1 MKALLLLVSFLFSSP
16 AWASVEE
23 FFAALNKLSPSE
35 RQQRLIEGAKKEG
48 EVMLYSSSGLE
59 EIRAMAKLYGKKYPF
74 VNPRFLRKG
83 GGQLFNVSLME
94 FKGQK
99 YVADVYWAGNSTV
112 GPMFKMER
120 SMLARYLSPEAA
132 TLDNEYKD
140 KEGYWTASRISVATF
155 AYHSKKVPPDKA
167 PKSYPDLL
175 DPFWKGKLAVDT
187 NPDRSP
193 QLLVQRMGWEGA
205 EKYLKK
211 LAQQELRLH
220 RGRSARLQL
229 ILGGEVVGALDINAD
244 NIVALQKEGAPMEY
258 AIMNPSL
265 LSLTSVAMPSKPP
278 HPHAAVLLYDFMISK
293 EGQEELAR
301 EDNVP
306 VREDVEIR
314 AKGLGP
320 RLKEAKAQKKFIIQ
334 SPGTFDPAIE
344 EKYDR
349 LYINTL
355 VKKAK

>member
-1 MKALLLLVSFLFSSP
+1 MPALAFFLSLLFPLS
-16 AWASVEE
+16 AWANAEE
-23 FFAALNKLSPSE
+23 FIAALNKLSPVE
-35 RQQRLIEGAKKEG
+35 RQQRLIDGAKKEG

-59 EIRAMAKLYGKKYPF
+59 EVRAITKLFSKKYPS
-74 VNPRFLRKG
+74 VKPRFLRKG
-83 GGQLFNVSLME
+83 GGQLFNVAQME

-99 YVADVYWAGNSTV
+99 SIVDVYWAGHSTV

-140 KEGYWTASRISVATF
+140 REGYWTASRISVAIF
-155 AYHSKKVPPDKA
+155 AYHTKKVPQDKV
-167 PKSYPDLL
+167 PNIYPDLL
-175 DPFWKGKLAVDT
+175 DPFWKGKITVDI
-187 NPDRSP
+187 NPGRFVL
-193 QLLVQRMGWEGA
+193 LLVQQMGWQGA
-205 EKYLKK
+205 EEYLKK
-211 LAQQELRLH
+211 LAWQDLRLH
-220 RGRSARLQL
+220 RGRTARLQL

-265 LSLTSVAMPSKPP
+265 LSLTSVAMPSKPL
-278 HPHAAVLLYDFMISK
+278 HPHAAVLLYDFLLSK

-320 RLKEAKAQKKFIIQ
+320 RIKEAQAQKKFVIQ
-334 SPGTFDPAIE
+334 SPETFDPAVE
-344 EKYDR
+344 EKLDR
-349 LYINTL
+349 LYLDTL
-355 VKKAK
+355 VKKGR